1 MTDLQLSWF
10 RVRWLSV
17 SVQAFS
23 SVSGRGSSGSGPGMP
38 AGEHVALSDSGPS
51 PAWLIAE
58 GQLRLSQSSGLWG
71 NSEQAPGGLEAMLAV
86 SDFL

>member
-1 MTDLQLSWF
+1 
-10 RVRWLSV
+10 
-17 SVQAFS
+17 
-23 SVSGRGSSGSGPGMP
+23 MP